1 MIPAMATLVLRD
13 DRFLAHDPGPGHPES
28 ARRLR
33 AIHADLDAHAIAG
46 TRTAAPRHATETEL
60 GRVHD
65 DGYLRQVAATAG
77 RGAMRLD
84 PDTCTSAGSY
94 EAARCAAG
102 AALEAAA
109 AVVSGEAQG
118 AFALVRPPGHHAES
132 ARAMGFCLFNNV
144 AIAAEHA
151 IAELGCRRVLILD
164 PDVHHGNGTQ
174 HAFFARRDVLYV
186 SSHRFP
192 FYPGTGWFDEV
203 GTGPGEGFSVNLPL
217 PPGMGDAEFL
227 HLYEQIVAPIVE
239 QYRPDLILVSAGFDT
254 WKDDPLGGMRMTEAG
269 YAALFGLFK
278 SWADTHCPGRIAAAL
293 EGGYDP
299 AGLVAGVRST
309 IGIFAGA
316 RAVPAP
322 LESPVH
328 PHAREVASEARRI
341 LRPYWSALAGH

>member
-1 MIPAMATLVLRD
+1 MIRAMPTLVLRD
-13 DRFLAHDPGPGHPES
+13 DRFLAHDPGPGHPEN

-33 AIHADLDAHAIAG
+33 AIHDDLDQHAIPG
-46 TRTAAPRHATETEL
+46 TRTAAPRPATAEAI

-65 DGYLRQVAATAG
+65 AGYLRAVAATAG
-77 RGAMRLD
+77 REATRLD

-102 AALEAAA
+102 AAMQAAD

-151 IAELGCRRVLILD
+151 IAELGCRRVLVLD

-174 HAFFARRDVLYV
+174 HTFYARRDVLYV

-203 GTGPGEGFSVNLPL
+203 GTGAGEGFSVNLPV
-217 PPGMGDAEFL
+217 PAGMGDAEFL
-227 HLYEQIVAPIVE
+227 HLYEQVVSPIVE

-254 WKDDPLGGMRMTEAG
+254 WKNDPLGGMRMTEAG
-269 YAALFGLFK
+269 YERLFGLFK
-278 SWADTHCPGRIAAAL
+278 RWADAHCPGRIAATL

-299 AGLVAGVRST
+299 AGLIAGVRGA
-309 IGIFAGA
+309 IGVLAGA
-316 RAVPAP
+316 SAIPAP
-322 LESPVH
+322 LDAPVLAS
-328 PHAREVASEARRI
+328 AREIASQARRT
-341 LRPYWSALAGH
+341 LGPYWSSLASI